1 MCGASLLAHSIA
13 HHHTCAL
20 SCMQVLRGN
29 RRWFEGVSLVVI
41 SNTLWVGERVPC
53 LTYGMRG
60 MISLSI
66 EVQLF
71 HLFAFQV
78 IIEPPRRTDPSVGWG
93 QWLCAA
99 VGCIVQWTRINVF
112 HELVF

>member
-1 MCGASLLAHSIA
+1 M
-13 HHHTCAL
+13 
-20 SCMQVLRGN
+20 LRGN

-66 EVQLF
+66 EVRLV
-71 HLFAFQV
+71 L
-78 IIEPPRRTDPSVGWG
+78 PPFRPNSNRTSKS
-93 QWLCAA
+93 
-99 VGCIVQWTRINVF
+99 
-112 HELVF
+112 H

>member
-1 MCGASLLAHSIA
+1 MGWSRSRIPHTGGNGCTLLVAAVTVGAL
-13 HHHTCAL
+13 
-20 SCMQVLRGN
+20 CMTTPVPLTRPQVLRGN

-66 EVQLF
+66 EVRF
-71 HLFAFQV
+71 C
-78 IIEPPRRTDPSVGWG
+78 IMSSTPSV
-93 QWLCAA
+93 CS
-99 VGCIVQWTRINVF
+99 VSR
-112 HELVF
+112 

>member
-1 MCGASLLAHSIA
+1 MTAPVPLTRA
-13 HHHTCAL
+13 
-20 SCMQVLRGN
+20 QVLRGN

-66 EVQLF
+66 EVRSDVCF
-71 HLFAFQV
+71 HPLSPQRHFLVSLHVVQAPLQ
-78 IIEPPRRTDPSVGWG
+78 IG
-93 QWLCAA
+93 
-99 VGCIVQWTRINVF
+99 VGCHKQLWYA
-112 HELVF
+112 